1 MTRDARQIWRRVGAA
16 LPAVALIGGGAA
28 LAATGGAPARGPVAE
43 EKPVVTVPD
52 RPLTRSNAPSLPPLP
67 AVTTAN
73 GIPAQALEAYQR
85 GAQLVGAADPACG
98 IDWALIAAIGK
109 IESDHGRYAGN
120 GLDASGTVRPGIFG
134 IPLNGSNSTAV
145 VHDSDGGTIDRD
157 PVWDRAVGP
166 MQFIP
171 GTWRT
176 VGVDADG
183 DGVKNPQNLS
193 DAATATAVYLCS
205 GPGDLTQPTDLRSA
219 ILRYNQS
226 ESYVQQVIAIA
237 DGYRRGVSVLPAQA
251 LSAEPPLPP
260 PAPPHPPPAPPP
272 PRAPPPPPVR
282 PAAASKRS
290 PQPAAGPVPRGGS
303 GGGSGSGS
311 GTVSTTPT
319 PETTATSPGVVGTV
333 TGTVGTVT
341 GPLSGATR
349 PAPSPTSTPG
359 PTTSTTPVPQPTC
372 TILGVVLVPE
382 GLQGVFGFLIG
393 IGVHMIVCLL
403 FSY

>member
-28 LAATGGAPARGPVAE
+28 LAATGGAPTRGPVAE

-52 RPLTRSNAPSLPPLP
+52 RPLTRSDAPSLPPLP
-67 AVTTAN
+67 ALPQSSAASLPAAFAPSVPSAATAN

-145 VHDSDGGTIDRD
+145 VHDSDGGVIDRD

-205 GPGDLTQPTDLRSA
+205 GPGDLTQPADLRSA

-226 ESYVQQVIAIA
+226 EPYVQQVIAIA

-251 LSAEPPLPP
+251 LSAEQRNGSPYLPSGAEP
-260 PAPPHPPPAPPP
+260 STGPSAPT
-272 PRAPPPPPVR
+272 VR

-290 PQPAAGPVPRGGS
+290 PQPAAGPAPRGGS
-303 GGGSGSGS
+303 GGGSGAGSGS
-311 GTVSTTPT
+311 STTPT
-319 PETTATSPGVVGTV
+319 PETTATASPGVVGTV
-333 TGTVGTVT
+333 TGTVGSVT
-341 GPLSGATR
+341 GPLTGATT
-349 PAPSPTSTPG
+349 PAPSPTSSPT
-359 PTTSTTPVPQPTC
+359 PTTSTTPAPQPTC
-372 TILGVVLVPE
+372 TILGVVRV
-382 GLQGVFGFLIG
+382 GD
-393 IGVHMIVCLL
+393 VCL
-403 FSY
+403 